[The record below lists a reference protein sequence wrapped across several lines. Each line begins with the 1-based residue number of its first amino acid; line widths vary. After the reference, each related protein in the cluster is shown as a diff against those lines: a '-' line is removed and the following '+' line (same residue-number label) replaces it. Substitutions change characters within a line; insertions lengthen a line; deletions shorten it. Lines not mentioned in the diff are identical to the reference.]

1 MNNERANNI
10 AHILAMNRINE
21 IVNNTFNILAN
32 KIINEI
38 ANNMVVRAMVHGD
51 NNNKQWQSQAQM
63 VVCFIGN
70 ANRSG
75 GNLFEPKSHEI
86 AS

>member
-1 MNNERANNI
+1 
-10 AHILAMNRINE
+10 MNRINE

-63 VVCFIGN
+63 VVCFTATSIHCMSE
-70 ANRSG
+70 RKREREKRYTST
-75 GNLFEPKSHEI
+75 PDI
-86 AS
+86 